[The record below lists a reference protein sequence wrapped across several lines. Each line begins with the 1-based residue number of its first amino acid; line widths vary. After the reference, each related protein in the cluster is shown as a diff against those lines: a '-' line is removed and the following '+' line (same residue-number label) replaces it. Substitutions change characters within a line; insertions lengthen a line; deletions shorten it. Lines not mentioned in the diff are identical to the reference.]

1 MENQNKEAG
10 ALQATPKKITLTT
23 FFTANAYSTE
33 GRASR
38 KEFWFAILTGLI
50 LNVILVIILGYISK
64 LLFWLTEGQLVALIP
79 AIKFLLGFPL
89 GFFCII
95 WLIPATVCLCVRRL
109 HDIGIGGFQAFL
121 LFLIAPIVFIA
132 CVGFLPVLALYLVIS
147 SGVSLGTGTILAGLC
162 GILHL
167 AVFLF
172 LGLYP
177 SQKGTNK
184 YDLGSEADAL
194 QATPKKI
201 TLTTFFT
208 TEAYSTEGRASRKEF
223 WFAILTGLILNV
235 ILVIILGYI
244 SKLLFWLTEGQLVA
258 LIPAIKF
265 LLGFPLGFFC
275 IIWLIPATV
284 CLCVRRLH
292 DIGIGGFR
300 AFLLFLLAPFV
311 FIACVGFPV
320 LALYL
325 VIISGVS
332 FGTGMI
338 WAGLWGILHL
348 AVFLFLGLYPSQKGA
363 NKYDLGSA
371 EEE

>member
-50 LNVILVIILGYISK
+50 LNVILVVILGAISMRLRWLTEGQLVALITVINFLLGFFCIVWLIPATVCLCVRRLHDIGIGGFWAFLLFLLAPFVFIACVGTPVLPLYLVISSGVSLGTGMIWAGLWGILHLAVFLFLGLYPSQKGANKYDLGEAGALQATPKKITLTTFFTTEAYSTEGRASRKEFWFAILTGLTLNVILVVILGYISK

-109 HDIGIGGFQAFL
+109 HDIGIGGF
-121 LFLIAPIVFIA
+121 
-132 CVGFLPVLALYLVIS
+132 
-147 SGVSLGTGTILAGLC
+147 
-162 GILHL
+162 
-167 AVFLF
+167 
-172 LGLYP
+172 
-177 SQKGTNK
+177 
-184 YDLGSEADAL
+184 
-194 QATPKKI
+194 
-201 TLTTFFT
+201 
-208 TEAYSTEGRASRKEF
+208 
-223 WFAILTGLILNV
+223 W
-235 ILVIILGYI
+235 
-244 SKLLFWLTEGQLVA
+244 
-258 LIPAIKF
+258 
-265 LLGFPLGFFC
+265 
-275 IIWLIPATV
+275 
-284 CLCVRRLH
+284 
-292 DIGIGGFR
+292 

-311 FIACVGFPV
+311 FIACVGTPV
-320 LALYL
+320 LPLYL
-325 VIISGVS
+325 VISSGVS
-332 FGTGMI
+332 LGTGMI

-348 AVFLFLGLYPSQKGA
+348 AVFLFLGLYPSQKDA
-363 NKYDLGSA
+363 NKYDLVSA

>member
-23 FFTANAYSTE
+23 FFRANAYSTE

-50 LNVILVIILGYISK
+50 LNVILVVILGAISMR
-64 LLFWLTEGQLVALIP
+64 LRWLTEGQLVALITV
-79 AIKFLLGFPL
+79 INFLL
-89 GFFCII
+89 GFFCI
-95 WLIPATVCLCVRRL
+95 V
-109 HDIGIGGFQAFL
+109 
-121 LFLIAPIVFIA
+121 
-132 CVGFLPVLALYLVIS
+132 
-147 SGVSLGTGTILAGLC
+147 
-162 GILHL
+162 
-167 AVFLF
+167 
-172 LGLYP
+172 
-177 SQKGTNK
+177 
-184 YDLGSEADAL
+184 
-194 QATPKKI
+194 
-201 TLTTFFT
+201 
-208 TEAYSTEGRASRKEF
+208 
-223 WFAILTGLILNV
+223 
-235 ILVIILGYI
+235 
-244 SKLLFWLTEGQLVA
+244 
-258 LIPAIKF
+258 
-265 LLGFPLGFFC
+265 
-275 IIWLIPATV
+275 WLIPATV

>member
-50 LNVILVIILGYISK
+50 LNVILVVILGAISMR
-64 LLFWLTEGQLVALIP
+64 LRWLTEGQLVALITV
-79 AIKFLLGFPL
+79 INFLL
-89 GFFCII
+89 GFFCIV

-121 LFLIAPIVFIA
+121 LFLIAPLVFIA
-132 CVGFLPVLALYLVIS
+132 WVGFPVLPLYLVIS

-177 SQKGTNK
+177 SQKGANK
-184 YDLGSEADAL
+184 YDLP

-201 TLTTFFT
+201 TITTFFT

-235 ILVIILGYI
+235 ILVVILGYI

-311 FIACVGFPV
+311 FIACVGTPV
-320 LALYL
+320 LPLYL
-325 VIISGVS
+325 VISSGVS
-332 FGTGMI
+332 LGTGMI
-338 WAGLWGILHL
+338 LAGLCGILHL

-363 NKYDLGSA
+363 NKYDLVSA

>member
-1 MENQNKEAG
+1 MEDQNKEAG

-50 LNVILVIILGYISK
+50 LNVILVVILGAISMR
-64 LLFWLTEGQLVALIP
+64 LRWLTEGQLVALITV
-79 AIKFLLGFPL
+79 INFLL
-89 GFFCII
+89 GFFCIV

-132 CVGFLPVLALYLVIS
+132 CVGFLPVLPLYLVIS

-235 ILVIILGYI
+235 ILVVILGAI
-244 SKLLFWLTEGQLVA
+244 SMRLRWLTEGQLVA
-258 LIPAIKF
+258 LITVINF
-265 LLGFPLGFFC
+265 LLGFFC
-275 IIWLIPATV
+275 IVWLIPATV

-338 WAGLWGILHL
+338 WAGLWGVLHL
-348 AVFLFLGLYPSQKGA
+348 AVFLYLGLYPSQKDA
-363 NKYDLGSA
+363 NKYDLVSA

>member
-10 ALQATPKKITLTT
+10 
-23 FFTANAYSTE
+23 
-33 GRASR
+33 
-38 KEFWFAILTGLI
+38 
-50 LNVILVIILGYISK
+50 
-64 LLFWLTEGQLVALIP
+64 
-79 AIKFLLGFPL
+79 
-89 GFFCII
+89 
-95 WLIPATVCLCVRRL
+95 
-109 HDIGIGGFQAFL
+109 
-121 LFLIAPIVFIA
+121 
-132 CVGFLPVLALYLVIS
+132 
-147 SGVSLGTGTILAGLC
+147 
-162 GILHL
+162 
-167 AVFLF
+167 
-172 LGLYP
+172 
-177 SQKGTNK
+177 
-184 YDLGSEADAL
+184 AL

-235 ILVIILGYI
+235 ILVVILGAI
-244 SKLLFWLTEGQLVA
+244 SMRLRWLTEGQLVA
-258 LIPAIKF
+258 LITVINF
-265 LLGFPLGFFC
+265 LLGFFC
-275 IIWLIPATV
+275 IVWLIPATV